1 MDSEELAGALI
12 GLWRWA
18 QETSPSPEPEIR
30 RRLREHLGA
39 DPAELDVL
47 TEDMSDYDHVNVQVA
62 LDALEGERDL
72 IGLSLDRGFRVSL
85 AELAG
90 SGSKYGM
97 PFEPG
102 PPEYAQV
109 DIGNR
114 SISCLKS
121 GLLLLHAE
129 GVPLA
134 ALLAPRD
141 DEGIPGIRLQAISPR
156 RAVAEAWL
164 ARLRELMRE
173 RNVYRGKVLS
183 FGGEHPF
190 RPAPVSVRALP
201 EVPRERIVLP
211 ERALEQIERHTA
223 GLARHRDRLRASGR
237 HVRRGLLLHGPPGTG
252 KTLSV
257 MYLAGLMPERTV
269 ILLTGR
275 TIGAVGM
282 ACNLARSL
290 EPAMVVIE
298 DVDLIAQD
306 RSHYESAPLLFELL
320 NAMDGLDEDADLI
333 FVLTSNR
340 PETLEPALATRPGR
354 IDLAVELPLPD
365 AAARLRLFEIYGE
378 GLELAVPD
386 WEPVV
391 IATAGTSPAFIR
403 ELFRHAALAAAEA
416 GRDAVAAD
424 ELLAAARELKDQS
437 GRLTASL
444 LGAVRQEPPG
454 A

>member
-1 MDSEELAGALI
+1 MEREELAGALI

-18 QETSPSPEPEIR
+18 SENAQSPEPEIR

-39 DPAELDVL
+39 DPSGLEVL
-47 TEDMSDYDHVNVQVA
+47 TEDLSQYDHVNVQVA
-62 LDALEGERDL
+62 LDALGGERDL

-90 SGSKYGM
+90 AGSRYGM
-97 PFEPG
+97 TFEPG
-102 PPEYAQV
+102 PPEYV
-109 DIGNR
+109 PVTVGDR
-114 SISCLKS
+114 TISCLKS
-121 GLLLLHAE
+121 GLLLLE
-129 GVPLA
+129 GDGAPVA

-141 DEGIPGIRLQAISPR
+141 DDGVPGIRLQAISPE

-164 ARLRELMRE
+164 GHLRDLMRE
-173 RNVYRGKVLS
+173 RNVYRGKVLA
-183 FGGEHPF
+183 FGGDHPW

-201 EVPRERIVLP
+201 EVPRDRIVLP
-211 ERALEQIERHTA
+211 ERTLDRIERHTA
-223 GLARHRDRLRASGR
+223 GLARHQERLRASGR

-275 TIGAVGM
+275 SLGTVGA
-282 ACNLARSL
+282 ACLLARSL

-306 RSHYESAPLLFELL
+306 REDYATAPLLFELL

-333 FVLTSNR
+333 FVLTTNR
-340 PETLEPALATRPGR
+340 PESLEQALATRPGR

-365 AAARLRLFEIYGE
+365 AGARRRLFEIYGA
-378 GLELAVPD
+378 GLALEVPD
-386 WEPVV
+386 WGPVV
-391 IATAGTSPAFIR
+391 AATEDTSPAFIR
-403 ELFRHAALAAAEA
+403 ELFRHAALASAED
-416 GRDAVAAD
+416 GRETVSAVD
-424 ELLAAARELKDQS
+424 LLAAVAELKEQS
-437 GRLTASL
+437 GRLTAAI
-444 LGAVRQEPPG
+444 LGAERPRRRG
-454 A
+454 